1 MRPGTDGL
9 NKLSS
14 TEISAAEKK
23 KGLKKIDVFAKT
35 FFVANSLA
43 VALHFNEASV
53 QM

>member
-23 KGLKKIDVFAKT
+23 RFKKIDVFAKT

-43 VALHFNEASV
+43 IAPHFNEASV